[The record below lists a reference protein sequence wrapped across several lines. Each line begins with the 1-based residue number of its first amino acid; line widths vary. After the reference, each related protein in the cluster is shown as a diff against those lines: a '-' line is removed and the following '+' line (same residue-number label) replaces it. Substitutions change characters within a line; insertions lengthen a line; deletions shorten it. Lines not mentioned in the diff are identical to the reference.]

1 MAIADEPSFSA
12 PLSGTVQEAEQLAT
26 IFDDLE
32 VRSRSFGSALT
43 GALKGAVVDG
53 KGLESVLRGLALR
66 MSDIALSV
74 GLKPLQNLVTS
85 GISSVLGS
93 IMPFSNGG
101 AAAAGLT
108 PLEGLATSGL
118 SGLFGSGMPAATG
131 SAALAAQDLAAS
143 GLSDVSGGILPF
155 AKGGVGV
162 AALRPI
168 QRLATSS
175 TSELFGGVTPFAK
188 DGVVA
193 APTYFGSDGGVG
205 LMGEAGAEAV
215 LPLQRGPDGV
225 LGMATAGDGGN
236 GPRIVFNVTA
246 QDAASF
252 RKSEGQ
258 IAAMLTRAVGRGQR
272 SL

>member
-1 MAIADEPSFSA
+1 MAMADEPSFSA
-12 PLSGTVQEAEQLAT
+12 PLSGTVQEAEQLST

-32 VRSRSFGSALT
+32 ARSRSFGSALT

-53 KGLESVLRGLALR
+53 RGLESVLRGLALR

-74 GLKPLQNLVTS
+74 GLKPLQNLMSS
-85 GISSVLGS
+85 GISSLLGGV
-93 IMPFSNGG
+93 MPFANGG

-108 PLEGLATSGL
+108 PLQNIAASGV
-118 SGLFGSGMPAATG
+118 SGLFGSGMPAA
-131 SAALAAQDLAAS
+131 A
-143 GLSDVSGGILPF
+143 
-155 AKGGVGV
+155 GGVGA
-162 AALRPI
+162 AALRPLLG
-168 QRLATSS
+168 LATSN
-175 TSELFGGVTPFAK
+175 TSELFGGVTPFAS

-193 APTYFGSDGGVG
+193 APAYFGSDGGVG
-205 LMGEAGAEAV
+205 LLGEAGAEAV
-215 LPLQRGPDGV
+215 SPLQRGSDGA
-225 LGMATAGDGGN
+225 LGIAAAGDGGN

-252 RKSEGQ
+252 RKSDGQ